1 MTDRQVIGGHVV
13 ILGGAVMGSFSAWFL
28 RKQGFAG
35 RITVVEKDATYAFSS
50 TARSA
55 ASIRTQFGTP
65 SNIALS
71 LFGVDFFR
79 NAKAHFGPQAD
90 IGYRENGYLILGG
103 QDVVANRMAG
113 VVMQQAQGADVI
125 ALTPAAVKIRFPYL
139 NTDDIG
145 IGTFGQ
151 TGEGWFDA
159 WSLLSLVRSNAR
171 ALGVEYIETEATAIL
186 SAGDRVTGVRLASG
200 DTVSCDLCV
209 MAAGAAS
216 GRLMATLGVNLPVS
230 PRKRTVF
237 SFRAPVDGATFPMLF
252 DRSGIWIRPEGKGF
266 IGGIQPPADRDP
278 DATGDYE
285 PDHDLLQDPFW
296 PLLAH
301 RIPAM
306 EELRLERSWAGHYE
320 VNALD
325 HNGVVGPHDQLS
337 NLIFA
342 TGFSGHGVMHAPAV
356 GRAVAEW
363 IISGCYATI
372 DMAPL
377 SWNRI
382 RDNRPLIETVVY

>member
-1 MTDRQVIGGHVV
+1 MTDKQVSGRHVV
-13 ILGGAVMGSFSAWFL
+13 ILGGAIMGSFSAWFL

-79 NAKAHFGPQAD
+79 NVKAHFGPQAD

-103 QDVVANRMAG
+103 QDVVTDRMAG
-113 VVMQQAQGADVI
+113 VAMQQAQGADVI
-125 ALTPAAVKIRFPYL
+125 ALTPEAVKTRFPYL

-171 ALGVEYIETEATAIL
+171 AQSVEYIEAEVAAIL
-186 SAGDRVTGVRLASG
+186 SVGDRVTGVRLTSG
-200 DTVSCDLCV
+200 DALSCDLCV

-216 GRLMATLGVNLPVS
+216 GRLMATLGVNLPVT

-252 DRSGIWIRPEGKGF
+252 DSSGIWIRPEGKGF

-306 EELRLERSWAGHYE
+306 EQLRLDRAWAGHYE

-325 HNGVVGPHDQLS
+325 HNGIVGPHDQLT

-363 IISGCYATI
+363 IINRRYATI
-372 DMAPL
+372 DMTPL

-382 RDNRPLIETVVY
+382 RDNRPMIETVVY